1 MIKNC
6 DPRWLNVIGLVC
18 DMAGA
23 SFLAYGLIISKKQ
36 AITLGSFYLMAETDE
51 ENVKVPPIQ
60 DLLKQSKNAKI
71 GLVLLVLGF
80 LLQIFG
86 NWRR

>member
-23 SFLAYGLIISKKQ
+23 FFLAYGLIISKKQ
-36 AITLGSFYLMAETDE
+36 AIKLGSSYLMEETDE
-51 ENVKVPPIQ
+51 ENLKALPIQ

-80 LLQIFG
+80 
-86 NWRR
+86 